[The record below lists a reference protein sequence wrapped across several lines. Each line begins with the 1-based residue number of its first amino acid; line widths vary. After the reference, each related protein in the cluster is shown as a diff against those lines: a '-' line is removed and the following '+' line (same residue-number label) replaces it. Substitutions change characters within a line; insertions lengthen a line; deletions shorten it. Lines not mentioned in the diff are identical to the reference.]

1 MYWRIQTWGCGVR
14 EGGGG
19 WETQAAQRGCRR
31 LIGPAAGGGVWR
43 LVGDTSVVAGG
54 WMLSGS
60 FCPFGGGQPGTRRG
74 RGQAKHNKGSTGEG
88 SRGGQDASETTT
100 GGPQRA
106 RQPRFPANGRVS
118 LPAAQPIGPAAA
130 HCMPGS
136 KGQRIHPGSIE
147 IPIFNRRHASLSN
160 AAGET
165 QRCRWRWCHN
175 SNGRIKTLQAGDRHS
190 SLAAAPRTSR
200 RCWVHWKAH
209 HTAATW
215 VAKSWSRW
223 IDGCMHA
230 CTHPC
235 PMHPHGL
242 PDRVPPAH
250 ALGVRQ
256 ARSQRSSEGL
266 SGPPHRSGSVLPLTA
281 TPHKAGNVGE
291 RYNRG
296 TERATQEAGYGQ
308 FGSSLSTHCVSAK
321 HSPELHLTVVV
332 LSGLWPLASF
342 PNTHRSCKPC
352 FSQPELHTPPRA
364 CPTARPEKQQVCR
377 QLLPQPMAL
386 SVRIA
391 RVRAYSVVLG

>member
-88 SRGGQDASETTT
+88 SRGGQDASETTR

-165 QRCRWRWCHN
+165 QRGRWRWCHN
-175 SNGRIKTLQAGDRHS
+175 SNGRFKTLQALVIGTVRWLLRPVQAGVVGCTGKPIIRRQHGWQK
-190 SLAAAPRTSR
+190 SL
-200 RCWVHWKAH
+200 
-209 HTAATW
+209 
-215 VAKSWSRW
+215 SRW

-281 TPHKAGNVGE
+281 TPHTAGNVGE
-291 RYNRG
+291 RYNRES
-296 TERATQEAGYGQ
+296 ERQRRRVTD
-308 FGSSLSTHCVSAK
+308 SSGPPSQHTAFRQSTH
-321 HSPELHLTVVV
+321 
-332 LSGLWPLASF
+332 
-342 PNTHRSCKPC
+342 PNCT
-352 FSQPELHTPPRA
+352 
-364 CPTARPEKQQVCR
+364 
-377 QLLPQPMAL
+377 
-386 SVRIA
+386 
-391 RVRAYSVVLG
+391 